1 MAFSDCAMLHPSIDP
16 DDEGAGMGFGLDMGP
31 AISMDEMDGMNGD
44 EAQANAEHDDAFV
57 DADVEAIQ
65 TMAAQGV
72 NGELELS
79 ETGRVRSDFVNN
91 SRYQPY

>member
-1 MAFSDCAMLHPSIDP
+1 
-16 DDEGAGMGFGLDMGP
+16 MGFGLDMGQGL
-31 AISMDEMDGMNGD
+31 EVGMDGGD
-44 EAQANAEHDDAFV
+44 SSTGLDDAFV

-65 TMAAQGV
+65 ALAAQPV
-72 NGELELS
+72 ESELELS